1 MKKVL
6 TPVIIGFII
15 FIIGIICFSFEV
27 KAFNSNPFAS
37 SFKME
42 QEVLEYKIDEEDVYR
57 ITNSGIDTNVNLYI
71 DNNLSNKIRIV
82 VSHPVMTK
90 IDYRYLDI
98 DEEEEF
104 ISIDFDSSL
113 ELDFEHLKTLLSM
126 GINGIKDQIKYDYSL
141 LEYPT
146 IKVFVNEKYKDNIE
160 FVGKYGKVYNQIR

>member
-6 TPVIIGFII
+6 TPIIIGFII
-15 FIIGIICFSFEV
+15 FIVGIICFSLEI
-27 KAFNSNPFAS
+27 KAFNSNEFVS

-42 QEVLEYKIDEEDVYR
+42 QEVLEYKINEEDVYR

-71 DNNLSNKIRIV
+71 DNNLSNKVRIV

-90 IDYRYLDI
+90 IDYQYLNI
-98 DEEEEF
+98 NEEEEY

-113 ELDFEHLKTLLSM
+113 ELNFENLKTLLSM
-126 GINGIKDQIKYDYSL
+126 GINSIKEQVKYDYNL
-141 LEYPT
+141 LEYPN